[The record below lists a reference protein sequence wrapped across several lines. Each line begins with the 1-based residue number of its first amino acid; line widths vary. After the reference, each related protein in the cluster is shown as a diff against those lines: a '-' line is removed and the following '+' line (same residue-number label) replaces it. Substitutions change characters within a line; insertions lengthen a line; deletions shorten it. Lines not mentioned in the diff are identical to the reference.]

1 MILFS
6 RSQSCQY
13 RGAYMNMLNH
23 KCDETILKRTCNRPR
38 QNRVQVGVVAS
49 ALANKRACRMGRRW
63 EQRCHYVEFLL
74 RMHTLVLNKRIHEGS
89 ERFRYGYA
97 SRYLEGSFCFV
108 VVVEITWEVVRLV
121 DAACSNYI
129 GLVSSFCT
137 FILSSTRPDRALRPQ
152 VHRL

>member
-1 MILFS
+1 MILLS

-13 RGAYMNMLNH
+13 RGAYMNMSNH

-97 SRYLEGSFCFV
+97 SR
-108 VVVEITWEVVRLV
+108 
-121 DAACSNYI
+121 
-129 GLVSSFCT
+129 
-137 FILSSTRPDRALRPQ
+137 
-152 VHRL
+152 